1 MTWEETPL
9 DLERQLVLDR
19 ITVKIKEETEIR
31 VLKEESPYKFLL
43 LQEFLKLID
52 QNGKFE
58 FIGRYNNFDLNQ
70 PLEKATK
77 INRPITILRR
87 K

>member
-1 MTWEETPL
+1 VTWEETPL
-9 DLERQLVLDR
+9 DLDKQMTLER
-19 ITVKIKEETEIR
+19 ITVKIKEGEETR

-43 LQEFLKLID
+43 LQEFLELIGN
-52 QNGKFE
+52 NGKFE

-70 PLEKATK
+70 PLEQATK